1 MTVTDQIKIL
11 NKKIKQNESQYD
23 VDIKAAEISA
33 LSSKNLDKYELL
45 TGEDL
50 DLKPSTVAQAKFE
63 YSPLGNVFNKGL
75 SEEDKKKAIKKTK
88 KY

>member
-1 MTVTDQIKIL
+1 MAITDQIKIL

-23 VDIKAAEISA
+23 VDIKTAEISA

>member
-1 MTVTDQIKIL
+1 MAITDQIKIL

-23 VDIKAAEISA
+23 VDIKASEISA

>member
-1 MTVTDQIKIL
+1 MAITDQIKIL
-11 NKKIKQNESQYD
+11 NKKIKKNESQYD

-75 SEEDKKKAIKKTK
+75 SEEDKKKAIKKTI

>member
-1 MTVTDQIKIL
+1 MAITDQIKIL

-50 DLKPSTVAQAKFE
+50 DLKPTTVAQAKFE